1 MVFCELLEV
10 ELVVGVSIDLLLGA
24 KALEATAALSCGCVF
39 APESGNMYDWSIR
52 KPPSLLNR
60 SLLSFRNCA
69 FASGVVRP

>member
-1 MVFCELLEV
+1 MVLCELLEV
-10 ELVVGVSIDLLLGA
+10 EVAVVSVDLLLVTE
-24 KALEATAALSCGCVF
+24 ALEATAALSCSCVF

-52 KPPSLLNR
+52 RPPSLLNR

>member
-1 MVFCELLEV
+1 MVLCELLEV
-10 ELVVGVSIDLLLGA
+10 EEVVVVSIDLLLGTE
-24 KALEATAALSCGCVF
+24 ALLLTTALSCSCVF